1 LKKPIANFANV
12 SVFLFNVMN
21 TCTKPG
27 TFADWEFEAS
37 LDGAPSP
44 EFTVHIAECAACAQR
59 LGHLQREADELNQV
73 LPEPYE
79 RQDCPNG
86 ETLLAYRWGAL
97 DVAQQAVLAR
107 HLQTCAF
114 CADDVAQLLGPISTT
129 VPILRAPGMT
139 PDADDLLMRVGR
151 TLSVIAA
158 RLFSPPAELIP
169 ALRGDPDATEKAVLT
184 YKIAERDWELMLM
197 PSAQAAGYMLS
208 GQLLGPS
215 MDELSMAS
223 VTVLADNQF
232 VQEAALDDSGWFDL
246 PDLPPG
252 RYVLWL
258 ETPEVRIEVADVKLG
273 AAA

>member
-1 LKKPIANFANV
+1 
-12 SVFLFNVMN
+12 M
-21 TCTKPG
+21 
-27 TFADWEFEAS
+27 FADWEFEAY
-37 LDGAPSP
+37 LDGAASS
-44 EFTVHIAECAACAQR
+44 EFTVHVAECAACAER
-59 LGHLQREADELNQV
+59 LGHLQRETDYLNRA
-73 LPEPYE
+73 LPEPDK
-79 RQDCPNG
+79 RQDCLNG

-97 DVAQQAVLAR
+97 NAARQAEVVR

-114 CADDVAQLLGPISTT
+114 CADDVAQLLGPLSTT
-129 VPILRAPGMT
+129 APALRTRDIAPE
-139 PDADDLLMRVGR
+139 ADDLLTRVGR
-151 TLSVIAA
+151 KLSVIAA
-158 RLFSPPAELIP
+158 RLLSPPAELMP

-197 PSAQAAGYMLS
+197 PSAQAAGYVLS

-232 VQEAALDDSGWFDL
+232 VQEATLDDSGWFDL

-252 RYVLWL
+252 RYALWL
-258 ETPEVRIEVADVKLG
+258 ETPEVRIDVADVKLG